1 MKMSEQSRAS
11 ISLGSEN
18 SPLPGIHQK
27 EMKRSLQI
35 FICNPT
41 QKVVS

>member
-11 ISLGSEN
+11 IVSALKTA
-18 SPLPGIHQK
+18 LAGIHQK